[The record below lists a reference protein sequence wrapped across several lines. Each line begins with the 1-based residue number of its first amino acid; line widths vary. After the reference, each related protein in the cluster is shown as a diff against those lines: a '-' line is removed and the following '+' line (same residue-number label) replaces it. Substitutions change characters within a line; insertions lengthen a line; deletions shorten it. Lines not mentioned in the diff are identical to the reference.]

1 MANIPLSVP
10 FQFRRTS
17 NVPLDYTS
25 VVNSTTELNNLSAA
39 ATSYLGMQVFN
50 VEDQTLYVL
59 ITSSTN
65 SDPHFYALGG
75 NNSSAGQQ
83 ASTQLETVSSDLA
96 DQIANAQTTAFN
108 NLTSLS
114 SDVYGA
120 VGEALAQQI
129 SALSAFDTITE
140 LAAAVDSLSSYK
152 TSSNFLS
159 ASNPEITTGDLT
171 LANGYG
177 IKMYGGSQSVIDS
190 DRNVFAN
197 ALYVGADSNVYP
209 KITIDGVYAAAEYYI
224 KTDGVAKVGALTA
237 ASLDLGGSGAI
248 TNAGAIGAQ
257 TVTATGEIKGL
268 SLSASDRVSGNELSV
283 ATSLTAGAGN
293 FIVDNTGAITKVAG
307 ITSQGNINAQSY
319 NISTTGTVEATTLS
333 ASGSVRGNDL
343 SLTQGITSS
352 SENFKVDASGNV
364 TAASLTINGGTYKIE
379 STGDAK
385 LKGLTVDSIN
395 NNGALS
401 AASGKFVVDS
411 TGNVTVGESEAS
423 PSNLTVTGNLSV
435 LGDITYLDTKVTT
448 MSAISAVLNSDSAT
462 TLQVQQL
469 GSFPIATFGNST
481 GTKVQINST
490 GSLSATQAATF
501 DSTVNVGGKLTVNAD
516 ISSSQTVYASAA
528 QFSSILEVG
537 SQGDA
542 TVLYVNASGVGINT
556 ETLDGYSLKV
566 SGDSDSGNGTLYVA
580 GSAAFG
586 SYATFESTGGEVAT
600 SGSGS
605 TKTISLTGNKRA
617 VNWETMW
624 TYISALD
631 GGSF

>member
-17 NVPLDYTS
+17 NTPLDYTS
-25 VVNSTTELNNLSAA
+25 VVSTTTELNNLSAT

-159 ASNPEITTGDLT
+159 ASNPTITSGDLT
-171 LANGYG
+171 LANSFG
-177 IKMYGGSQSVIDS
+177 IKVFGDTTVIDS
-190 DRNVFAN
+190 NRNVIAN
-197 ALYVGADSNVYP
+197 TLYVGPNTSSALKIDSTG
-209 KITIDGVYAAAEYYI
+209 IFAAAEYYI

>member
-1 MANIPLSVP
+1 MANINKIGLPVQFQRLNP
-10 FQFRRTS
+10 FPIDS
-17 NVPLDYTS
+17 TS
-25 VVNSTTELNNLSAA
+25 VVSTTTELNNLSAA

-50 VEDQTLYVL
+50 AENQTLYVL
-59 ITSSTN
+59 ITSVDN
-65 SDPHFYALGG
+65 SNPHFYALGG
-75 NNSSAGQQ
+75 NNSSAGQE
-83 ASTQLETVSSDLA
+83 ASTQLQSVSSDLA
-96 DQIANAQTTAFN
+96 TQIATAQTTAYN

-152 TSSNFLS
+152 TNSNFLS
-159 ASNPEITTGDLT
+159 TSSPTISTGDLT
-171 LANGYG
+171 LAAG
-177 IKMYGGSQSVIDS
+177 IKMSGGSQFVIDAS
-190 DRNVFAN
+190 RNVFAS